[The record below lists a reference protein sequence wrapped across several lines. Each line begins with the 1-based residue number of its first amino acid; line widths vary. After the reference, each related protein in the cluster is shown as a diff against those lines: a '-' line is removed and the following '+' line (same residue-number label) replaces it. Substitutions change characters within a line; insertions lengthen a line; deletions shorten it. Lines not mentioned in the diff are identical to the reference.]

1 MPNASAPDLIVDRIT
16 NVTLVNGV
24 LRIAL
29 ERTGADNQGEA
40 VATLFLPASQV
51 NSFLNGLNNAA
62 KDIAGQMQER
72 NAEAAEEKPEA
83 AEGNSKGN
91 KKKK

>member
-1 MPNASAPDLIVDRIT
+1 MPDASAPDLVVDRIT
-16 NVTLVNGV
+16 NVTLINGV
-24 LRIAL
+24 MRIAL

-51 NSFLNGLNNAA
+51 NTFLNGLNNAA

-72 NAEAAEEKPEA
+72 NAEAAE
-83 AEGNSKGN
+83 GNSKGN

>member
-1 MPNASAPDLIVDRIT
+1 MPDASAPDLVVDRIT
-16 NVTLVNGV
+16 NVTLINGV
-24 LRIAL
+24 MRIAL

-62 KDIAGQMQER
+62 KDIAGQMQEQ
-72 NAEAAEEKPEA
+72 NAEATEEMSEA
-83 AEGNSKGN
+83 AEGKSKGN